1 MWVSWFSLES
11 ATHVADWANVI
22 FIGSLVAGVLSTIAI
37 VGTSN
42 VKEWYWDKDRR
53 ESNERIAESVARQK
67 EAELK
72 LAELRRQVAARH
84 LNAQE
89 FAKSLDGMP
98 RMPVEIM
105 FPRDDGEAFQLALEI
120 RDGLKLAKWDAGE
133 PAPIP
138 LPDIPQLARLPSAM
152 SAGGQPS
159 GVAVVAPWI
168 TQQESD
174 ELTNNAM
181 GLPVTLVTPFLALHR
196 ALLSAL
202 GSLSASGGHL
212 SAPPN
217 GILRVVVGP
226 HPPPPP

>member
-1 MWVSWFSLES
+1 MWPSLD
-11 ATHVADWANVI
+11 VASRIADMANI
-22 FIGSLVAGVLSTIAI
+22 FFIGSLVVGVVSTILI
-37 VGTSN
+37 VWMAS
-42 VKEWYWDKDRR
+42 VKEHHWDQLRH
-53 ESNERIAESVARQK
+53 ESDERIAESNARQK

-72 LAELRRQVAARH
+72 LAELRKQVAARH
-84 LNAQE
+84 LNVQE
-89 FAKSLDGMP
+89 FAKSLNGMP
-98 RMPVEIM
+98 KLPVEIM

-120 RDGLKLAKWDAGE
+120 RDGLKLAKSGAGE

-159 GVAVVAPWI
+159 GVAVVAHWV
-168 TQQESD
+168 TQEESD
-174 ELTNNAM
+174 ALMNRAR
-181 GLPVTLVTPFLALHR
+181 GQPVTLATPFLALHD
-196 ALLSAL
+196 ALLASL

-217 GILRVVVGP
+217 GVLRVVVGP